1 VYHFSRPKEKQW
13 SGMNYEVRYEKLP
26 SYCYSCGIIG
36 HSSMECP
43 TPAERD
49 VNGLLPYGIDLR
61 VLDDRKKKV
70 PDEVKVYNS
79 VLIGKIAAQ
88 QVIVTQCQ
96 GALLLSPQITLLM
109 ALGTHTAGRGFR
121 RYKG

>member
-88 QVIVTQCQ
+88 QVIV
-96 GALLLSPQITLLM
+96 SS
-109 ALGTHTAGRGFR
+109 
-121 RYKG
+121 